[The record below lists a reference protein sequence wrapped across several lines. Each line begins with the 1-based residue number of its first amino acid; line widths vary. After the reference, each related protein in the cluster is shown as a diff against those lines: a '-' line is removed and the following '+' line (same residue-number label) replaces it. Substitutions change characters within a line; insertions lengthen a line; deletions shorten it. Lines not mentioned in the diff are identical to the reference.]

1 VPASFTRVEPLK
13 ARITHTANGYPAEL
27 GEVRDGFGQSA
38 MNAPDE
44 GWFWIFATPGS
55 AKRIRRDGHKVV
67 GSLLTTW
74 IPPQDSLEVLPVA
87 EAARPVAPHVRRRRR
102 NPRRD
107 ARPHPAVCLTNRPR
121 SGRNARAAERRL
133 SSF

>member
-87 EAARPVAPHVRRRRR
+87 EPPGQWRPMYDDDDEILGAMPDLI
-102 NPRRD
+102 PPS
-107 ARPHPAVCLTNRPR
+107 A
-121 SGRNARAAERRL
+121 
-133 SSF
+133 